1 MIPVILE
8 SPYAGQ
14 AQRNKAYLQL
24 CIRDCISRGESPF
37 CSHQLFTDA
46 LDDLLPEERAQ
57 SIEAGLVWG
66 RFAQRSV
73 VYTDFGIS
81 SGMQHGIARAD
92 EEQRP
97 VEYRKLPNFDVAAF
111 FTERDEAQETP
122 WEELFVRERLRA
134 GWQQVAHG
142 ACMLVVKR
150 ELDQPVLV
158 LGIEGPKGTGLPG
171 GRIELGEAV
180 RVAAMREL
188 LEETGLALKAG
199 AMVYVL
205 PERATDNG
213 DIAHGH
219 FVNARDTF
227 GELTPSKE
235 GTPLWLRPEDL
246 VRSRPGHPPVRF
258 PKYNEWALKI
268 MSLLEIET

>member
-1 MIPVILE
+1 MEGIGNGLAGNPAQVQPIQHWQVHG
-8 SPYAGQ
+8 SP
-14 AQRNKAYLQL
+14 
-24 CIRDCISRGESPF
+24 
-37 CSHQLFTDA
+37 H
-46 LDDLLPEERAQ
+46 
-57 SIEAGLVWG
+57 
-66 RFAQRSV
+66 
-73 VYTDFGIS
+73 
-81 SGMQHGIARAD
+81 
-92 EEQRP
+92 
-97 VEYRKLPNFDVAAF
+97 
-111 FTERDEAQETP
+111 
-122 WEELFVRERLRA
+122 
-134 GWQQVAHG
+134 
-142 ACMLVVKR
+142 
-150 ELDQPVLV
+150 
-158 LGIEGPKGTGLPG
+158 LPG

-235 GTPLWLRPEDL
+235 GTPLWLRPEHL
-246 VRSRPGHPPVRF
+246 MRSRPGHPPVRF

-268 MSLLEIET
+268 MSLLGDEND